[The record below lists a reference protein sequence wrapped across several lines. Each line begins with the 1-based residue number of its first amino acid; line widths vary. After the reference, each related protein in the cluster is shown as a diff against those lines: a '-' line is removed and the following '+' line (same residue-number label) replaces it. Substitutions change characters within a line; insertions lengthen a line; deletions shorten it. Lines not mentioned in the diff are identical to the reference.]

1 MKQYKVKHEIQYH
14 DIIECITCA
23 LDARDTYTAGHSKR
37 VSDMALRVCY
47 VLRLKKKEIQK
58 IHIAAHLHDIGKIGV
73 PDVILHQASKSG
85 VSKIN
90 VDTDLRLAMTSE
102 IRKVLVEEPSVFDP
116 RKYLTPARESV
127 KKTVQHKIRDVFGSS
142 NKA

>member
-1 MKQYKVKHEIQYH
+1 
-14 DIIECITCA
+14 
-23 LDARDTYTAGHSKR
+23 
-37 VSDMALRVCY
+37 
-47 VLRLKKKEIQK
+47 
-58 IHIAAHLHDIGKIGV
+58 
-73 PDVILHQASKSG
+73 
-85 VSKIN
+85 
-90 VDTDLRLAMTSE
+90 MTSE